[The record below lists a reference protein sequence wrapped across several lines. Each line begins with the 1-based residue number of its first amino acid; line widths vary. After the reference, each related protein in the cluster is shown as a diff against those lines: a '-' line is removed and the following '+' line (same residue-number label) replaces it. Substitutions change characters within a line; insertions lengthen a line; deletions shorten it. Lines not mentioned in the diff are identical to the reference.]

1 MACIK
6 PEKNKTI
13 FFLLLI
19 IGSPVFICLI
29 SLWPA
34 YIAWYYP
41 IFVAWTHAL
50 IVSGFFAFMIL
61 TRNRTKIENGN
72 GTRTKTG
79 IENEIG
85 NRTLTGKV
93 QKTRFEN
100 AIPTIS
106 RPSFDNNFSLTSLP
120 SYDQVLI
127 NQQNYKIEEET
138 PPPTYD
144 EIVLKMNV

>member
-6 PEKNKTI
+6 PEKITDYSCC
-13 FFLLLI
+13 LLLVVLI
-19 IGSPVFICLI
+19 IGALFAYGLLI
-29 SLWPA
+29 S
-34 YIAWYYP
+34 YYP
-41 IFVAWTHAL
+41 IVVAGFFAL
-50 IVSGFFAFMIL
+50 IVSGFFAFTIL

-93 QKTRFEN
+93 QRTRFEN

-120 SYDQVLI
+120 SYDQVLV
-127 NQQNYKIEEET
+127 NQQNYEIEEET